1 MLFFLICLLGLFSL
15 TNALATPSVFEP
27 THYDVIIVG
36 GGPAGLSALS
46 GLARVRRRVLLID
59 SGEYRNGQ
67 TTHMHDVI
75 GWDGVQPAYF
85 RHEARRLLKHYK
97 TVEMINGTVTDIKRL
112 PGKNT
117 RFSVSLEHNPN
128 SIMQKGKGYSARK
141 IVIATGMKD
150 ILPSTPG
157 IAENWGR
164 GIYSC
169 PWCDGHEY
177 AEQPLGLLCP
187 LDKIASHVLS
197 VITLT
202 TDIVAFVNGTD
213 NDEMR
218 RVADAQYPQ
227 WEEYLKLHNV
237 TIDNRTITSLERLK
251 EGEDIEKNP
260 HLPSVPKDDLFDVRF
275 TEGEPVQRVAFL
287 SSVPNRQRSD
297 IGERAGVELI
307 NGKLRVAE
315 GTMLTSVPGIYAVGD
330 ANSGS
335 AENVQHAMFTG
346 KRAAMSLHAALE
358 RENRDAELG
367 SCSPNMPYVMS
378 TEKRAAVA
386 IHVALE
392 IEKQAAELAEIAES

>member
-1 MLFFLICLLGLFSL
+1 MLLLLISLLGLFSL
-15 TNALATPSVFEP
+15 TNALATPSVFES
-27 THYDVIIVG
+27 TQYDVIIVG

-46 GLARVRRRVLLID
+46 SLARVRRKVLLID

-97 TVEMINGTVTDIKRL
+97 TVKMINGTVVDIKCL
-112 PGKNT
+112 PSKNT
-117 RFSVSLEHNPN
+117 RFSVTLEHNPN
-128 SIMQKGKGYSARK
+128 SIMQRGKGLTARK
-141 IVIATGMKD
+141 IVLATGVQD

-164 GIYSC
+164 GINSC

-177 AEQPLGLLCP
+177 ADQPLGLLCP
-187 LDKIASHVLS
+187 LDKVAIYVRKIL
-197 VITLT
+197 TLD

-213 NDEMR
+213 NDVMR
-218 RVADAQYPQ
+218 RVANAQFPQ

-251 EGEDIEKNP
+251 EGEEVDKEPRK
-260 HLPSVPKDDLFDVRF
+260 PSVPKDDLFSVHF
-275 TEGEPVQRVAFL
+275 TEGEPVERVAFL
-287 SSVPNRQRSD
+287 SSFPSRQRSD
-297 IGERAGVELI
+297 VGEKAGVFLTK
-307 NGKLRVAE
+307 GKLGVIS

-335 AENVQHAMFTG
+335 VPNVPHAMFTG
-346 KRAAMSLHAALE
+346 
-358 RENRDAELG
+358 
-367 SCSPNMPYVMS
+367 
-378 TEKRAAVA
+378 KRAAVA

-392 IEKQAAELAEIAES
+392 IEKQVAELAEMAES

>member
-1 MLFFLICLLGLFSL
+1 MLFFLLALLFVA
-15 TNALATPSVFEP
+15 NAL
-27 THYDVIIVG
+27 VINHPHPREDWDAIVIG

-97 TVEMINGTVTDIKRL
+97 TVKMINGTVIDIKRL
-112 PGKNT
+112 PGNNT

-141 IVIATGMKD
+141 IVIATGLKD

-157 IAENWGR
+157 ITENWGR

-177 AEQPLGLLCP
+177 ADQPLGLLCP
-187 LDKIASHVLS
+187 LDKVAIYVRKIL
-197 VITLT
+197 TLD

-218 RVADAQYPQ
+218 RVADAQFPQ
-227 WEEYLKLHNV
+227 WEEYLNLHNV
-237 TIDNRTITSLERLK
+237 TIDNRTITSLVRLK
-251 EGEDIEKNP
+251 EGEEVDKEPRK
-260 HLPSVPKDDLFDVRF
+260 PSVPKDDLFSVHF

-287 SSVPNRQRSD
+287 SSFPSRQRSD
-297 IGERAGVELI
+297 IGEKAGVVLTK
-307 NGKLRVAE
+307 GKLGVIS
-315 GTMLTSVPGIYAVGD
+315 GTMLTSVPGIYAIGD
-330 ANSGS
+330 ANYGS
-335 AENVQHAMFTG
+335 VPNVPHAMFTG
-346 KRAAMSLHAALE
+346 
-358 RENRDAELG
+358 
-367 SCSPNMPYVMS
+367 
-378 TEKRAAVA
+378 KRAAVA

-392 IEKQAAELAEIAES
+392 IEKQAAELAEITES

>member
-1 MLFFLICLLGLFSL
+1 MIFFLLVLLSVA
-15 TNALATPSVFEP
+15 NALVLNHHRPRDDWDAI
-27 THYDVIIVG
+27 VIG

-85 RHEARRLLKHYK
+85 RYEARRLLKHYK
-97 TVEMINGTVTDIKRL
+97 TVKMINGTVTDIKRL
-112 PGKNT
+112 PGKMT

-128 SIMQKGKGYSARK
+128 STLQERKGYSARK
-141 IVIATGMKD
+141 IVIATGLQD
-150 ILPSTPG
+150 ILPTTPG

-177 AEQPLGLLCP
+177 ADQPLGLLCP
-187 LDKIASHVLS
+187 LDKVASYVRKIL
-197 VITLT
+197 TLD

-213 NDEMR
+213 NDDMR
-218 RVADAQYPQ
+218 RLADARFPQ

-251 EGEDIEKNP
+251 EGQDVNKEPQK
-260 HLPSVPKDDLFDVRF
+260 PSVPKDDLFSVNF

-287 SSVPNRQRSD
+287 SSFPSRQRSD
-297 IGERAGVELI
+297 IGEKAGVALTWGRLGVI
-307 NGKLRVAE
+307 SR
-315 GTMLTSVPGIYAVGD
+315 TMLTSVPGIYAAGD

-335 AENVQHAMFTG
+335 VPTVPHAMYTG
-346 KRAAMSLHAALE
+346 
-358 RENRDAELG
+358 
-367 SCSPNMPYVMS
+367 
-378 TEKRAAVA
+378 KRAAVA
-386 IHVALE
+386 IHGTYLQKTVFDERSCADYV
-392 IEKQAAELAEIAES
+392 